1 MISTARLDRRSVLLP
16 RAPARHGTPLSPP
29 QPTARIL
36 AHMTPPTILKAP
48 IAIVTLRSGSS
59 GDAGRA
65 PIISLDTRPP

>member
-1 MISTARLDRRSVLLP
+1 MISTARLDRGSVLLP
-16 RAPARHGTPLSPP
+16 RAPARHGDPLSPP

-48 IAIVTLRSGSS
+48 IAIVTLSGSS
-59 GDAGRA
+59 GDAGIA